1 VTTVDIEAIRA
12 RSHAVGAA
20 IDVLTVAPNPAH
32 AARAHAAAVASA
44 EDVPPLLAEL
54 EEARRELGRLR
65 AELHDARFGC
75 EGAEHG

>member
-1 VTTVDIEAIRA
+1 MTTVDTEAIRE
-12 RSHAVGAA
+12 RSAHMTAA
-20 IDVLTVAPNPAH
+20 LDRLVAAPNPAH
-32 AARAHAAAVASA
+32 AGQAHAAAVASA
-44 EDVPPLLAEL
+44 KDVPPLLAEL